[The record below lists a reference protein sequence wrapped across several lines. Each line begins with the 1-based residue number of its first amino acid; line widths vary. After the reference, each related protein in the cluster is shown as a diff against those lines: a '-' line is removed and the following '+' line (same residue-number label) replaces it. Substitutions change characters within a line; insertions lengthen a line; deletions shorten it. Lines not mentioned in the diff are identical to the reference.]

1 MRYLQSLTRGA
12 YMPTFQCDYTYR
24 PSREWS
30 EVQQAGLRIISWA
43 KLKSQILQV
52 SDRPT
57 IR

>member
-1 MRYLQSLTRGA
+1 
-12 YMPTFQCDYTYR
+12 MPTFQCDYTYR